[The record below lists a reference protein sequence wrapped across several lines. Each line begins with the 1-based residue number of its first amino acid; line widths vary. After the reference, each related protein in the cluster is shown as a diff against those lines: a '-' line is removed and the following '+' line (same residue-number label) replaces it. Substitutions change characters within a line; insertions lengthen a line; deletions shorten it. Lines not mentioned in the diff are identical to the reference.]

1 MADGAK
7 FQAHQRV
14 RVREESREG
23 SQPDKRLLGKE
34 GTIRYS
40 MGTPLEG
47 GLLSFYFVEF
57 DGGEVESISHDW
69 LESAYVGKGFDPM
82 KE

>member
-34 GTIRYS
+34 GTILYS
-40 MGTPLEG
+40 IGTPLEG

-57 DGGEVESISHDW
+57 DGGEVESMSHDR
-69 LESAYVGKGFDPM
+69 LESVG
-82 KE
+82 